1 MNTGRPV
8 TVSFNPTIRA
18 PRDSRSQREERYW
31 LVSGQ
36 YIPDADSNV
45 IFNHVLRT
53 MGGVPNGVRFV
64 LEGEEGYAELHIHG
78 IIELI
83 PDEDVV
89 VILNESLPRSETTD
103 EYGEIV
109 EIRHGL
115 REIVTNDQTDG
126 YIIERATEEEIQIL
140 SENGTHPVFRGDD
153 LRSLRDE
160 ESSFVDEDYVRS
172 NLSFLTSSENVI
184 SQI

>member
-83 PDEDVV
+83 PDRWVYYRKSYRRRNPD
-89 VILNESLPRSETTD
+89 I
-103 EYGEIV
+103 
-109 EIRHGL
+109 IR
-115 REIVTNDQTDG
+115 
-126 YIIERATEEEIQIL
+126 ERN
-140 SENGTHPVFRGDD
+140 S
-153 LRSLRDE
+153 
-160 ESSFVDEDYVRS
+160 SSFSRR
-172 NLSFLTSSENVI
+172 
-184 SQI
+184 

>member
-8 TVSFNPTIRA
+8 TVPFIAATRT
-18 PRDSRSQREERYW
+18 PRDDSSREEERYW

-36 YIPDADSNV
+36 YIPDADSDV

-53 MGGVPNGVRFV
+53 SGDVPNGVRFV

-78 IIELI
+78 INELI
-83 PDEDVV
+83 PDEDAV
-89 VILNESLPRSETTD
+89 VILNEPVSRIDTTH
-103 EYGEIV
+103 EYGEILDNGQGLK
-109 EIRHGL
+109 EI
-115 REIVTNDQTDG
+115 ITNDQTDG
-126 YIIERATEEEIQIL
+126 YIIERATEEEIQML

-160 ESSFVDEDYVRS
+160 ASNFVEENYVRS
-172 NLSFLTSSENVI
+172 NLSLLLHENVI
-184 SQI
+184 S